1 MSKPIP
7 KEALEALKYMSNNS
21 FAKKA
26 KKQEDTTEVKQAEP
40 EKKAKEEIKKIV
52 KEDVAEEKKETVPS
66 ESSEIIEP
74 DKNKQESG
82 RVEKPAATKEA
93 KNKKEQ
99 VTFTIPSNLHAEIRK
114 QTKTKLKEANKS
126 QFVEIGA
133 KILLGLN
140 PRTYGEI
147 KYRAYEQDKSIDQII
162 VEIIEAAVKP

>member
-26 KKQEDTTEVKQAEP
+26 KKPQEDTTEVKQAEP

-52 KEDVAEEKKETVPS
+52 KEDVMEEKKETVPS

-82 RVEKPAATKEA
+82 RAEKPAATKEA

-133 KILLGLN
+133 KILPQTKILCINMTLHVVRSRYL
-140 PRTYGEI
+140 P
-147 KYRAYEQDKSIDQII
+147 S
-162 VEIIEAAVKP
+162 P